1 MTNYGKQHIWET
13 SHLKKSWYCKKWRPF
28 LIGKFIHVFH
38 YIDKIFSYG
47 KHKNME
53 NTGREVGDVYTKD
66 NVNAL
71 KDISRFSGSVLSSL
85 TDSLF
90 TDSHYFKPVSLHY
103 PNVFTVNS
111 SGINNFEAKSWCM
124 FYRFILHAHDDWMTS
139 VHQPRN

>member
-1 MTNYGKQHIWET
+1 
-13 SHLKKSWYCKKWRPF
+13 

-111 SGINNFEAKSWCM
+111 SGINNFEAKS
-124 FYRFILHAHDDWMTS
+124 
-139 VHQPRN
+139 

>member
-1 MTNYGKQHIWET
+1 
-13 SHLKKSWYCKKWRPF
+13 
-28 LIGKFIHVFH
+28 
-38 YIDKIFSYG
+38 
-47 KHKNME
+47 ME

-90 TDSHYFKPVSLHY
+90 TVSLHY

-111 SGINNFEAKSWCM
+111 SGINNFEAKS
-124 FYRFILHAHDDWMTS
+124 
-139 VHQPRN
+139 